1 MVLEGPKKA
10 VNDVVSSGARSED
23 ARLGMREV
31 LLCSRDQEPGF

>member
-23 ARLGMREV
+23 ARLGRRARHCCAPENA
-31 LLCSRDQEPGF
+31 F